1 MDQAWQAGAVVAL
14 TILLEVTAHLGIR
27 LFLGEQ
33 RYHQMPVWVNEA
45 IGTTIL
51 LGVPS
56 LFFVAAGPP
65 AALLMGALWGAAL
78 GTGVTLGL
86 SHLVT
91 AWLMARRDAAEAAAI
106 VEASRR
112 NGTPRAGSA

>member
-33 RYHQMPVWVNEA
+33 RYRQMPVWANEA
-45 IGTTIL
+45 LGTTIL
-51 LGVPS
+51 LVPS

-65 AALLMGALWGAAL
+65 AALLMAVLWGAAL

-106 VEASRR
+106 VEALRR